1 MPTIV
6 VDHISKK
13 FGSQTAVDQAS
24 FSVEPGEIFGLLG
37 PNGAGKTTIIRIILD
52 IFKADSG
59 NVSIMGGPMTE
70 AKKNRLGYLPEE
82 RGLYQDVQLDRSLV
96 YLSTLKGLSNS
107 EAVRKVDEYL
117 QRFDLYEHR
126 KKKIKELSKGMQQ
139 KAQLIV
145 TLIHNPE
152 LVIIDEP
159 FSALDP
165 VNTQMVK
172 DLLREERDK
181 GKCIVMCTH
190 QMHQVEELA
199 DRLVLIN
206 EGKVVLY
213 GGLQEIQR
221 SYSGQDVRVHSLGAI
236 PNTLPGIAT
245 IEPENSGSRIHLQ
258 TGTSPQQLLQT
269 LVENGVQLEK
279 FEIAMPTL
287 DEIFIQVVTAQGRPQ

>member
-6 VDHISKK
+6 VDQISKR

-59 NVSIMGGPMTE
+59 TVSIMGGPMTE
-70 AKKNRLGYLPEE
+70 DKKNRLGYLPEE

-96 YLSTLKGLSNS
+96 YLATLKGLSGP
-107 EAVRKVDEYL
+107 EAIRKADDDL
-117 QRFDLYEHR
+117 KRFDLYDHR

-206 EGKVVLY
+206 EGRVVLY

-221 SYSGQDVRVHSLGAI
+221 SYSGKDIRVHALSDI
-236 PNTLPGIAT
+236 STSLPGIAS
-245 IEPENSGSRIHLQ
+245 IEADNSGHRIHLQ
-258 TGTSPQQLLQT
+258 AGTSPQQLLQT
-269 LVENGVQLEK
+269 MVESGVQLEK
-279 FEIAMPTL
+279 FEIALPTL
-287 DEIFIQVVTAQGRPQ
+287 DEIFIQVVTAQGRTQ